1 MKVLYIHVMRIMR
14 STWGLSGAMDS
25 SANRDS
31 RNEIVEGIGTIGIR
45 VRKQVMHKLHFG
57 PYYGGS
63 HQARH
68 LEVAAAYNS
77 PQCLLEEVCSMT
89 D

>member
-1 MKVLYIHVMRIMR
+1 M
-14 STWGLSGAMDS
+14 GS
-25 SANRDS
+25 SANRHS
-31 RNEIVEGIGTIGIR
+31 RNDIVEGIGTIGIR

-57 PYYGGS
+57 PYCGGS
-63 HQARH
+63 QARH
-68 LEVAAAYNS
+68 LELAAAYNS